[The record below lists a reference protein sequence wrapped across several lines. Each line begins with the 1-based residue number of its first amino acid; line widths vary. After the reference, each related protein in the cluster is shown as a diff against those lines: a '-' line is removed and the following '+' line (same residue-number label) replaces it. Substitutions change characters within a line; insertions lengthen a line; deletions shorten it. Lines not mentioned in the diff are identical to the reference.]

1 MLHLPFMTWLI
12 LSGIVFLAVLISAIV
27 TIIKQ
32 HLLANRLELLA
43 KDILSFG
50 RSTLTKH
57 LQRCEFCRN
66 TTHVHVWEYGN
77 EHTSKEVLI
86 CYLCASRT
94 DKLLEPPALP
104 KKGAI
109 AYDRQPRRGERLV
122 DRSRSRQT
130 LAR

>member
-1 MLHLPFMTWLI
+1 MPHIPFIAWLWGGG
-12 LSGIVFLAVLISAIV
+12 LASLAVLIYALV
-27 TIIKQ
+27 TIIKH

-57 LQRCEFCRN
+57 LQRCEFCHN

-77 EHTSKEVLI
+77 EHSTKEVLI
-86 CYLCASRT
+86 CYLCASRIA
-94 DKLLEPPALP
+94 KLLDPPTLP

-109 AYDRQPRRGERLV
+109 AHDRQPRRGERLI

-130 LAR
+130 FAR